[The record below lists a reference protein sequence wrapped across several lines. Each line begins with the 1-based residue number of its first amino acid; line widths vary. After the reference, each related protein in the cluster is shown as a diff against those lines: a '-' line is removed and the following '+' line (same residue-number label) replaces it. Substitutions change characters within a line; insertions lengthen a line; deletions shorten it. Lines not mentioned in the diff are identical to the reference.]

1 MPDER
6 KTPQTD
12 AEPFR
17 ESESGDT
24 YNPQGNWGAERR
36 LDNPSG
42 GNVTGSEGAPSGSGY
57 GGFGPEGDYT
67 PEPEERNKPGEGD
80 KTTEP

>member
-1 MPDER
+1 MTDER
-6 KTPQTD
+6 KTPETD

-17 ESESGDT
+17 ESESGDE

-42 GNVTGSEGAPSGSGY
+42 GNVPGPQGAPSGAGY
-57 GGFGPEGDYT
+57 GGFGPEGDYS
-67 PEPEERNKPGEGD
+67 PKPEERATPKKED